1 MQLYNSDIVHMIYRK
16 GLVQIILF
24 GNIHNAMTNW
34 RINVN
39 SLSSVHAT
47 ISLISYGSKLITI
60 TVNII
65 SELKFVVTNTL
76 CTKLR
81 QTATLLY
88 TQVHRNENK
97 QCGKL
102 VNLIRWPAK
111 DIRDRIILPWPVLD
125 FQIVLV
131 QLQTPAE

>member
-1 MQLYNSDIVHMIYRK
+1 MELYNSDIVHTIYRK

-24 GNIHNAMTNW
+24 NNIHSAMTNW

-47 ISLISYGSKLITI
+47 ILIISYGSKFITI
-60 TVNII
+60 TLHII
-65 SELKFVVTNTL
+65 SEYKFVATNTL

-81 QTATLLY
+81 QTAILLN
-88 TQVHRNENK
+88 TQVYRNENK
-97 QCGKL
+97 QCGEL
-102 VNLIRWPAK
+102 DNLTRWPAK
-111 DIRDRIILPWPVLD
+111 EIRDRIILPWPVLD

>member
-16 GLVQIILF
+16 GLIQIMLF
-24 GNIHNAMTNW
+24 NNIHSTMTNC
-34 RINVN
+34 RISIN
-39 SLSSVHAT
+39 SLSNVLAT
-47 ISLISYGSKLITI
+47 ISIISYGSKLITI
-60 TVNII
+60 TLNIT
-65 SELKFVVTNTL
+65 SEHKFVVTNTL

-81 QTATLLY
+81 QRAILLY

-97 QCGKL
+97 QCGEL
-102 VNLIRWPAK
+102 DNLTRWTAK
-111 DIRDRIILPWPVLD
+111 EIRDRIILPWPVLD

>member
-1 MQLYNSDIVHMIYRK
+1 MELCNSDILYTIYRK

-24 GNIHNAMTNW
+24 SNIHNAMTNW

-47 ISLISYGSKLITI
+47 ISIITYGSKLITI
-60 TVNII
+60 TLNII
-65 SELKFVVTNTL
+65 SEHKFVVTNTL
-76 CTKLR
+76 YTKLR
-81 QTATLLY
+81 QTAKLLY

-102 VNLIRWPAK
+102 DNLTRWTAK
-111 DIRDRIILPWPVLD
+111 EIRDRIL
-125 FQIVLV
+125 
-131 QLQTPAE
+131 AY